1 MSLYKKEIRGEVNTE
16 ITNESASNLGSVIG
30 NFLSPESIVNVGRDD
45 KPASQMISRAL
56 TAGIMATGR
65 TVADYG
71 VVPTPVVHY
80 RSNFSNG
87 NLLITINTHLNTVA
101 INIYSNYKIHLEQ
114 KQPEKVMGENV
125 GQLTL
130 INEFLETYQTGLIGQ
145 INQKNIKTKKPKIV
159 LECSDKTVTPFISQI
174 LTSFDVENIVLSIE
188 SPNGNKERKFLET
201 NPENISVVSSM
212 VKNISADLGIILDNN
227 GEQAYFIDE
236 NGNLL
241 RDQTVLS
248 IFAKHILAKEHGTV
262 ISSVVASLSLDD
274 VVKENGGKL
283 IKTPVD
289 AILSELDNPDVIF
302 AGDEPGKYIF
312 PQFQS
317 CFDAIFASA
326 MLIDIICTED
336 KPLSKLA
343 EEIPEYHRTGFS
355 IKCDHE
361 LKSQAIELLNNE
373 LRDKGE
379 LTTVDGVRADFDNS
393 YILIRASCFQP
404 MLKIY
409 LEAKRPERL
418 NQLTKEVNKI
428 MNLIN
433 SS

>member
-80 RSNFSNG
+80 RSSFSNG

-248 IFAKHILAKEHGTV
+248 IFASTYL
-262 ISSVVASLSLDD
+262 
-274 VVKENGGKL
+274 
-283 IKTPVD
+283 
-289 AILSELDNPDVIF
+289 
-302 AGDEPGKYIF
+302 
-312 PQFQS
+312 Q
-317 CFDAIFASA
+317 
-326 MLIDIICTED
+326 
-336 KPLSKLA
+336 
-343 EEIPEYHRTGFS
+343 
-355 IKCDHE
+355 
-361 LKSQAIELLNNE
+361 KSMAL
-373 LRDKGE
+373 
-379 LTTVDGVRADFDNS
+379 
-393 YILIRASCFQP
+393 
-404 MLKIY
+404 
-409 LEAKRPERL
+409 
-418 NQLTKEVNKI
+418 
-428 MNLIN
+428 
-433 SS
+433 